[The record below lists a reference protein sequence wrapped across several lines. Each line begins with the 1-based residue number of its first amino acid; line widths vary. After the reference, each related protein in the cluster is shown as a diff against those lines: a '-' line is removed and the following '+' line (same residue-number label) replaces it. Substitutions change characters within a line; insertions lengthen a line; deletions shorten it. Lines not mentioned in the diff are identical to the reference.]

1 MKPLCLFVALFISV
15 SLLAQKDQ
23 KAFEEAKAL
32 YEKKNLSGAL
42 KSVNKAIEINPKTG
56 DYYSLKADILYE
68 LKDYQGAY
76 DNYSKAILFNPQDF
90 YLYNQRG
97 NLLLS
102 SKLTE
107 GAISDFEKVVEFAPN
122 DTVLLS
128 GLINLG
134 TAKSN
139 MRDFKGAYADFKKAF
154 KIDSNDVGLLN
165 NMGHVCFELGYDAE
179 GFDCYERI
187 TKIQPDFIGIYVNLG
202 YLYQLKEEYE
212 KSLTYLNKAIDLDP
226 NEAFALSNRSYTL
239 LKLGRAKEA
248 LKDIEK
254 SIKLFPG
261 NSFAYRNR
269 ALIYFEMGEKEKACA
284 DLLMALQ
291 QGFTSRYGK
300 EVEELQAS
308 KCK

>member
-97 NLLLS
+97 NLLLT
-102 SKLTE
+102 SKLID

-134 TAKSN
+134 TAKSS
-139 MRDFKGAYADFKKAF
+139 MRDFKGAYAVLKKAYE
-154 KIDSNDVGLLN
+154 IDSNDVALLN
-165 NMGHVCFELGYDAE
+165 NMGYVCFELGFDNE
-179 GFDCYERI
+179 GFSCYERI
-187 TKIQPDFIGIYVNLG
+187 THIDPDVTGIYVNLG
-202 YLYQLKEEYE
+202 FRYQLSEEYE

-226 NEAFALSNRSYTL
+226 NGAYALSNRSYTL

-254 SIKLFPG
+254 SIKLSPG
-261 NSFAYRNR
+261 NSYAYRNR

-284 DLLMALQ
+284 DLLRALQ
-291 QGFTSRYGK
+291 EGFTFMYGK
-300 EVEELQAS
+300 EVEEIQAS